1 MAEQEQ
7 GKQSASSIRYIRGL
21 FKDTSHID
29 QPSGTI
35 RYAKN
40 AILNRSLGAIS
51 NEEGNTLMA
60 SLPEYSTV
68 IGTIPL
74 TDNEIVVFLI
84 VDDPTVAFGR
94 RNEIGIYY
102 NSDYNSLLRLPE
114 VNADPTWSPVGRA
127 FNFQISNPIE
137 GEFIEQ
143 GDNDLVMYWTDDLNP
158 PRTLNITRQ
167 KESPAPYIYGINPD
181 TTINTDPICV
191 LDLFP
196 NTGPTPHVDSVHIHM
211 GGDCKTGVYYL
222 ALGYKDDDF
231 TSTNFVTVVNPVS
244 IVPAPEGISPIDS
257 YDGAPAGIPSGKTIR
272 WKVSNINPDYRY
284 LNAAVVFDIGEGRQ
298 ARKLPEIEILDHHYN
313 TVTEDYEIEVVF
325 SGDRGSEL
333 FSVEDVVIDT
343 VSYTHAKTIT
353 QLDGT
358 LYLGNLR
365 SKIDLGYQKY
375 ANFISLTSVV
385 RSLNPFD
392 PFQLSTANLQTK
404 DSIFIHDRSQG
415 YRDANNIFKY
425 KGYTR
430 EEVYAFYIAFILKDG
445 SMSYAYH
452 IPGRAP
458 LKDVPIADINELQPD
473 VVGEWTGNSPINNI
487 IDEDATLY
495 GSSSTNWSIMNI
507 TGSAQ
512 NPISHF
518 FQWYDFSA
526 FGGNISTGFSNNM
539 NFWNNL
545 NEFYP
550 DSEDFDVVDAE
561 NPNVAYDTL
570 RKVNVRHHRFPSN
583 NNLSRTTVV
592 GSNATDIASGT
603 STGMKTTIY
612 WSWFKN
618 LRDCDEDG
626 SGGAG
631 VGTGHSPYYKMW
643 DFSQNSLPGEDT
655 SESELNQ
662 WEDGPNPMQ
671 FTGDWNNT
679 NNTCFVPGNLRTNP
693 NNSAYE
699 GNAAYQ
705 NTASLPL
712 TQQWPVPWQWCSD
725 NPEEVEWRYS
735 GYTPPI
741 QQSVMVGWRRT
752 GPNVPQDEPNCGN
765 IGYGYTY
772 SRVGE
777 NEVLIQDSEWF
788 RSYNSQNEIR
798 IGVFPKKNADTRPGW
813 IAWAVCT
820 PILQE
825 SDPGLNLEHQVQA
838 LGFELGNVK
847 IPKTIADQVQGF
859 RIYHADRTHPNRTVL
874 GQSPLHYMSPQKD
887 SDTAG
892 CVGENTTDVV
902 VDRSEYWY
910 PSGIPGHLYHDYN
923 NFIPTTYSFHDFYLL
938 NGRKNISSA
947 THIKLQYVLD
957 MFQFKGN
964 VTFYNDEVES
974 ESDLGESGDGSCLEP
989 QNYTAFFCSGN
1000 QNIPRNVILNCVIA
1014 NKAKRFLNGGE
1025 WLKAKPF
1032 GFEKDI
1038 YNIGGESLLA
1048 LKLAGPQFPFS
1059 LISHTGPNDPT
1070 GWQYGN
1076 FGLQPTNGDE
1086 ISYYDYTAGIPN
1098 APSNDSDKTGLQL
1111 HMANLKAF
1119 KTDIYDRFDV
1129 QDLVWTGYEVVG
1141 KELSKFTLDENNNP
1155 PAAYGNFTTGHIFG
1169 GDTFICRYGYRMT
1182 SREQRRD
1189 FNYFPSSRDLKSLV
1203 FVIVEST
1210 DNINFRHIEN
1220 PDSMYFPG
1228 GSAADVLDVKA
1239 DVDLSYAPD
1248 DETGNMKYNEAYSL
1262 VNNVKAVVPKP
1273 ITEDVVEEHPA
1284 RVIRSDKLQRDSI
1297 IDTYRIF
1304 RVDQYRELPTHK
1316 GELWKLVSSDNLLY
1330 FHMEDTLYR
1339 TKGKQKM
1346 KLGDGTDAYV
1356 GSGDLFA
1363 QDPDEIK
1370 MADTGYMGTRA
1381 QWASIVTPFGYF
1393 SVDVKTRKVFLAAG
1407 KAPVDLAALS
1417 FGLQR
1422 WLQENIPFAL
1432 EAYGFDGM
1440 IDSPI
1445 EGMGFHAVWD
1455 ERYSRVLLTKRDII
1469 PTEYFIAN
1477 YSGVFA
1483 TTVDADTAN
1492 ASGIVWVN
1500 GSYYIPA
1507 RGEGASWGELEIT
1520 ADNSQ
1525 YFEQSGW
1532 TVSFTMDGTQ
1542 GKGGSWTSFHD
1553 YVPYMYSTS
1562 GIDIF
1567 SFIQGESV
1575 AIDRGIYRHANAS
1588 PLGRFYGTPYSFEVE
1603 VVHNLQSGQNKL
1615 FYSLNWLADVF
1626 EPQAS
1631 GRRDIKDLNAGFTSF
1646 ILYNSSAN
1654 SGRIDLEYLI
1664 NTRKTG
1670 GSWKVNQFRDM
1681 SLEIDDPSIYYTG
1694 PIGGFSG
1701 SNYGIVNTTVAGTS
1715 PAPVPTS
1722 VSLAM
1727 FNVEGMNEV
1736 LNTAYIDTAKPWNER
1751 GKFID
1756 RFLAFRLICNNLDN
1770 NLINLYN
1777 TEALY
1782 RIQLR

>member
-7 GKQSASSIRYIRGL
+7 GKQSASSIRYIKGL

-29 QPSGTI
+29 QPAGTV

-102 NSDYNSLLRLPE
+102 NSNYDSLLRLPE
-114 VNADPTWSPVGRA
+114 EDADPTWSPIGRA

-167 KESPAPYIYGINPD
+167 KESPATYIYGINPN
-181 TTINTDPICV
+181 TTENPDPICV

-196 NTGPTPHVDSVHIHM
+196 NTGPVPHVDSVYIHM

-385 RSLNPFD
+385 KSLNPFD
-392 PFQLSTANLQTK
+392 PFQLSTANLQKK
-404 DSIFIHDRSQG
+404 DSIFISDRSQG

-458 LKDVPIADINELQPD
+458 LKDVPISQVNELQRD
-473 VVGEWTGNSPINNI
+473 IVGEWTNNWPPNDRV
-487 IDEDATLY
+487 DEDATLY
-495 GSSSTNWSIMNI
+495 GSGSTNWSIMHI

-518 FQWYDFSA
+518 FQWYDFSPVSGA
-526 FGGNISTGFSNNM
+526 NHM

-550 DSEDFDVVDAE
+550 DSEDFEVVDAE
-561 NPNVAYDTL
+561 NPNAAYDTL

-583 NNLSRTTVV
+583 NNLTRTTVL

-603 STGMKTTIY
+603 NTGKKLTVY
-612 WSWFKN
+612 WSWFQRTLDTLDGTADYGANPPDAPFYKIDMFSRSDLN
-618 LRDCDEDG
+618 EASSTSDLNAWDYHTRD
-626 SGGAG
+626 
-631 VGTGHSPYYKMW
+631 
-643 DFSQNSLPGEDT
+643 
-655 SESELNQ
+655 
-662 WEDGPNPMQ
+662 MQ
-671 FTGDWNNT
+671 FDNSASNIY
-679 NNTCFVPGNLRTNP
+679 TCFPAANP
-693 NNSAYE
+693 RVNPSSSEFSSANAKWCEYTE
-699 GNAAYQ
+699 GEIDFKYNGY
-705 NTASLPL
+705 PP
-712 TQQWPVPWQWCSD
+712 PVGSR
-725 NPEEVEWRYS
+725 V
-735 GYTPPI
+735 I
-741 QQSVMVGWRRT
+741 VGWRRQT
-752 GPNVPQDEPNCGN
+752 AAAVNNEVNCGN
-765 IGYGYTY
+765 IAYGKVDTPIGGW
-772 SRVGE
+772 SLGSNASFIQNTGGE
-777 NEVLIQDSEWF
+777 WPRQ
-788 RSYNSQNEIR
+788 NSDR
-798 IGVFPKKNADTRPGW
+798 RPGW
-813 IAWAVCT
+813 VAWAVCT
-820 PILQE
+820 PILEE

-838 LGFELGNVK
+838 LGFELGNLKV
-847 IPKTIADQVQGF
+847 PKSIADQAQGF

-874 GQSPLHYMSPQKD
+874 GQSPLHFMHPQYD

-892 CVGENTTDVV
+892 CVGENTTAAV
-902 VDRSEYWY
+902 VDKSDYWY

-923 NFIPTTYSFHDFYLL
+923 NFLPTTYSFHDFYLL

-964 VTFYNDEVES
+964 VTFYNDVVEADP
-974 ESDLGESGDGSCLEP
+974 DLGLSGDGSCLEP
-989 QNYTAFFCSGN
+989 QNYTAFFCSGDYN
-1000 QNIPRNVILNCVIA
+1000 VPRNVILNCVIA

-1070 GWQYGN
+1070 GWQYGG
-1076 FGLQPTNGDE
+1076 FGTEPVNGDE
-1086 ISYYDYTAGIPN
+1086 ISYYGYTPN
-1098 APSNDSDKTGLQL
+1098 DSTTSSGYADSNDRKDTGLQL

-1129 QDLVWTGYEVVG
+1129 QDLIWTGYEVVG
-1141 KELSKFTLDENNNP
+1141 KAFNNFVVGETYRDR
-1155 PAAYGNFTTGHIFG
+1155 PANFKTSRITPEGIFG
-1169 GDTFICRYGYRMT
+1169 GDTYICRYGYRMT

-1189 FNYFPSSRDLKSLV
+1189 RNFFPSSRDLKSLV

-1393 SVDVKTRKVFLAAG
+1393 SVDVKTRKIFLAADA
-1407 KAPVDLAALS
+1407 APVDLAALS

-1483 TTVDADTAN
+1483 TTRDASTAN

-1507 RGEGASWGELEIT
+1507 RTAGETLSSWEELEIT

-1525 YFEQSGW
+1525 YFEQGGW

-1588 PLGRFYGTPYSFEVE
+1588 PLGRFYGTIYSFEIE

-1646 ILYNSSAN
+1646 ILYDSSAN
-1654 SGRIDLEYLI
+1654 SGDSPLEYLI
-1664 NTRKTG
+1664 NTRKTD
-1670 GSWKVNQFRDM
+1670 GSWKINQFRDM
-1681 SLEIDDPSIYYTG
+1681 SVEINDPSIYYTG

-1722 VSLAM
+1722 ASLAM

-1736 LNTAYIDTAKPWNER
+1736 LNTAYIDTTKPWNKR

-1756 RFLAFRLICNNLDN
+1756 RFLAFRLICNNFDN